1 MQIIPVLDLLDS
13 VVVRGVAGH
22 RDQYRPI
29 QSDLVP
35 SSNPVDVAIAFRKT
49 FGLNRL
55 YVADLD
61 AILRA
66 DPNWPVY
73 EQLRQEGFELLID
86 AGVTN
91 AVDATAVLAAG
102 ANQVIAGLETWP
114 LLSSLEMLINQ
125 LGEERVIFS
134 LDLKNG
140 QPIAKLRD
148 LRLLEDPADIG
159 ACVLEAGVRELIVLD
174 LGSVGTGT
182 GVSTTGLCRELKDF
196 APRCRLITGGGVRNA
211 ADLVELSSASVDAV
225 LVASALHDGSITAED
240 VALHAG

>member
-13 VVVRGVAGH
+13 VVVRGVAGQ
-22 RDQYRPI
+22 RDEYQPI
-29 QSDLVP
+29 ESDIAP
-35 SSNPVDVAIAFRKT
+35 SSNPVDVALAFREA

-66 DPNWPVY
+66 EPNWPVY
-73 EQLRQEGFELLID
+73 GQLRQEGFELLID
-86 AGVTN
+86 AGVAN

-114 LLSSLEMLINQ
+114 LLSSLEMMVNQ
-125 LGEERVIFS
+125 LGDARVIFS

-148 LRLLEDPADIG
+148 LQTDDPANIG

-182 GVSTTGLCRELKDF
+182 GVSTTDLCQELKDF
-196 APRCRLITGGGVRNA
+196 APRCRLITGGGVRNVGDLAQLA
-211 ADLVELSSASVDAV
+211 ASSVDSV
-225 LVASALHDGSITAED
+225 LIASALHDGSITADD
-240 VALHAG
+240 VGSFLD

>member
-13 VVVRGVAGH
+13 VVVRGVAGQ
-22 RDQYRPI
+22 RDEYRPI
-29 QSDLVP
+29 ESDLAP
-35 SSNPVDVAIAFRKT
+35 SSNPVDVAIAFRNT

-61 AILRA
+61 AILRGE
-66 DPNWPVY
+66 PNWPVY

-114 LLSSLEMLINQ
+114 LLSSLEMLVNQ

-134 LDLKNG
+134 LDMKNG

-148 LRLLEDPADIG
+148 LNSKDPGDIG

-174 LGSVGTGT
+174 LGSVGTAT

-211 ADLVELSSASVDAV
+211 ADLAELSAASVDAV
-225 LVASALHDGSITAED
+225 LVASALHDGSITADD
-240 VALHAG
+240 VASQVG